1 MLIPVS
7 NYRFERI
14 QPMNHMR
21 DVERHLDALHKL
33 SELAF
38 VSKVLLGAQY
48 RSKGEVLALAVKGVV
63 GTHQTMGQSS

>member
-1 MLIPVS
+1 MLLPVS

-14 QPMNHMR
+14 RPLNEMR
-21 DVERHLDALHKL
+21 DVERYYDALQKL

-48 RSKGEVLALAVKGVV
+48 RSKGAIICP
-63 GTHQTMGQSS
+63 